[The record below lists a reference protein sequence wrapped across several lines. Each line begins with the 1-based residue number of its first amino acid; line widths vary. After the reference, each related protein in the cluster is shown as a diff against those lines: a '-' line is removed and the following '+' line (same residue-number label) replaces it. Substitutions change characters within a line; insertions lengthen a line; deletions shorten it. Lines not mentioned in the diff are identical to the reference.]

1 MSIDPAIA
9 LIILLFAFLLT
20 SAPIAVA
27 IGMTSFVYFAYY
39 TTVPLTQVPERLF
52 NSLNSFPLMAIPFFV
67 FGANVMTHGGISK
80 RLTDFSNVLVGR
92 FRGGLAMTAVL
103 ACMFFAAVSGSSPA
117 TVVAVGTL
125 MIPAMIAA
133 GYPREF
139 STGIIASSGSLGILI
154 PPSIPLIVYGIA
166 TEQSIGDLFVAGVV
180 PGLMAGSMLL
190 VTVVIISRRRGY
202 GRPAA
207 TLATAGSVAGTS
219 AAMHGATGT
228 SDTSL
233 TSGTSGA
240 TGTTLDEPAD
250 APVQAKRM
258 SGKEHF
264 AVFRSAILSL
274 MLPVIVL
281 GGIYGGIFTP
291 TEAAAAAAGYALIIS
306 LLVYRDLKVTD
317 LWKVIISSTKT
328 SAMIMFIIANGI
340 LFTFVLTTER
350 IPGRVTDSLLAADLS
365 PWQFL
370 LITNLLLLVVGC
382 FMETSSA
389 ILILAPILFTIG
401 TELGI
406 DPIHLGVVMIMNLEI
421 GMVTPPFG
429 LNLFVASG
437 LSGLS
442 VVQVA
447 KAALPTAAVL
457 LFALGLVTYF
467 PQISLLL
474 LNR

>member
-1 MSIDPAIA
+1 MSDPAII
-9 LIILLFAFLLT
+9 LVVLLFGFLLT

-27 IGMTSFVYFAYY
+27 IGMTSFVYFFYF
-39 TTVPLTQVPERLF
+39 TTIPLTQVPERLF
-52 NSLNSFPLMAIPFFV
+52 NALNSFPLMAIPFFV

-117 TVVAVGTL
+117 TVVAVGSL

-133 GYPREF
+133 GYPRQF

-166 TEQSIGDLFVAGVV
+166 TEQSIGDLFIAGVL
-180 PGLMAGSMLL
+180 PGLMAGTMLL
-190 VTVVIISRRRGY
+190 ITVVLISRRKGY
-202 GRPAA
+202 GWTGGTVAPE
-207 TLATAGSVAGTS
+207 AGRAVGTS
-219 AAMHGATGT
+219 AAM
-228 SDTSL
+228 
-233 TSGTSGA
+233 SGPPPGSGGG
-240 TGTTLDEPAD
+240 TGTTTAS
-250 APVQAKRM
+250 PVRLTRM
-258 SGKEHF
+258 SVGKQLK
-264 AVFRSAILSL
+264 VFRSAILSL

-291 TEAAAAAAGYALIIS
+291 TEAAAAAAGYALIIA
-306 LLVYRDLKVTD
+306 LFIYRDLKIQD
-317 LWKVIISSTKT
+317 LWKVVISSTKT

-365 PWQFL
+365 AWQFL
-370 LITNLLLLVVGC
+370 LIVNVILLVVGC

-406 DPIHLGVVMIMNLEI
+406 HPIHLGVVMIMNLEI

-442 VVQVA
+442 VIQVA
-447 KAALPTAAVL
+447 KAAIPTAAVL
-457 LFALGLVTYF
+457 LMALFIVTYV
-467 PQISLLL
+467 PQISLAL